1 MESDFISVYTVL
13 KLSLRASLVAQTV
26 NNLLAIQA
34 TQAQSL
40 GQEDPLE
47 NRMAT
52 HSSIFTWIIPWT
64 EEPGP

>member
-1 MESDFISVYTVL
+1 M
-13 KLSLRASLVAQTV
+13 AQTG

-40 GQEDPLE
+40 GQEGPLE

-52 HSSIFTWIIPWT
+52 HSSSFTWIIPWT
-64 EEPGP
+64 EEPGPGGCKELDRTERLILSLLSL

>member
-1 MESDFISVYTVL
+1 M
-13 KLSLRASLVAQTV
+13 AQTV
-26 NNLLAIQA
+26 NNLQAIQA

-52 HSSIFTWIIPWT
+52 HPSILTWIIPRT